1 MRAMVKVLK
10 YLLVMA
16 MVLVAIS
23 IWSVNVT
30 YAQQS
35 YPTFTVEDA
44 FPWNY
49 VLLTPWP
56 APWWNPYASGNL
68 IGWAGTYMPL
78 AEFDDSTGQWWP
90 VLAENWTIFPQNQT
104 LIIHLR
110 RGLYWFNGSATIPFT
125 AWDVYAEFYIG
136 VKAFD
141 WFYPYLTP
149 QNADKDIIVINNY
162 TISIHFDHWT
172 ATGWVWPLIEWIITP
187 WPVWEKVVSE
197 LKTMNASQAW
207 TFGQKNISEMVVPY
221 WGLSPYYVTQVSPSE
236 IWIQLEPEY
245 FNGKPL
251 LATWDEILPFHTWQ
265 YFPKIGIYIGLSGGV
280 TQLLTLAVKSKD
292 FYIPSWF
299 STPPDYAVF
308 NKSGYTYY
316 TMPDISIVGFN
327 LPLYYP
333 FTIPQVRQAFLY
345 IINRTEA
352 ALAFGPSWVNV
363 PVYINVP
370 APAPNVLAGF
380 WLTFPEDIR
389 AMVVNFTQ
397 PNWTKAAQLLESAGL
412 YYKNGQWYLPNGTPL
427 TLNVYASST
436 SLLFW
441 ILDDQEAAVQVSK
454 FGIKTTFYT
463 LEPGIWS
470 QLWPCGLSKMGAT
483 ADWLYAGSPK
493 GGVNTAWIYYDIA
506 QYAAGGVYES
516 GFCANFTGSTVTP
529 FAYPIVQNNQIVGWY
544 CKPLTTNFH
553 IPNNTVITCVNSTFG
568 YINLTNW
575 ENAIT
580 AAEPGSGA
588 YYDLVKAYFAWFE
601 YWVPGV
607 EIAEGDFG
615 AVFPKNMIDP
625 MWAYDCMPYT
635 NPKYTA
641 AAYSLL
647 YNWGIGWGWDG
658 FNPQFNVQ
666 LFMGAFA
673 PPGVMPALAQA
684 IVNGSLWTKTP
695 QFAAFIGLPTPD
707 PELQACVASYF
718 HTTYTPVTTSTTT
731 TSTTTTTTTTTTAT
745 AVSTVTSTTTV
756 TSTVTTTAVSTTTTA
771 TTVTVTKPVIS
782 TALVIGIVVVV
793 IVIAAVVAVIAL
805 RRR

>member
-90 VLAENWTIFPQNQT
+90 VLAENWTIFPDNHT
-104 LIIHLR
+104 VIIYLR

-141 WFYPYLTP
+141 WFYPYLMP
-149 QNADKDIIVINNY
+149 QNVDKDLIVINNY

-187 WPVWEKVVSE
+187 WPVWEKVVNE
-197 LKTMNASQAW
+197 LKTMNASQAY

-265 YFPKIGIYIGLSGGV
+265 YFPKIGIYIGLSGGA
-280 TQLLTLAVKSKD
+280 TQLLTLAIKSKD

-483 ADWLYAGSPK
+483 ADWLYAGAPK
-493 GGVNTAWIYYDIA
+493 GGINTAWIYYDIA

-568 YINLTNW
+568 YINLTNLD
-575 ENAIT
+575 NAFS
-580 AAEPGSGA
+580 AAAPGSYEYA
-588 YYDLVKAYFAWFE
+588 VAVKVLFAWWE
-601 YWVPGV
+601 YYQPQIMWGEKLEPQQLDPHVFDIEWAYKCSTALTVPPPLGPANLPAQFVIEPPQQIWGVPGV
-607 EIAEGDFG
+607 SGGVWMPGPLYFG
-615 AVFPKNMIDP
+615 GV
-625 MWAYDCMPYT
+625 
-635 NPKYTA
+635 
-641 AAYSLL
+641 
-647 YNWGIGWGWDG
+647 
-658 FNPQFNVQ
+658 
-666 LFMGAFA
+666 A
-673 PPGVMPALAQA
+673 PPGVMPPLAQA
-684 IVNGSLWTKTP
+684 MLNGSLWTKYKWYADFLGISPSDFNTTC
-695 QFAAFIGLPTPD
+695 I
-707 PELQACVASYF
+707 ASYF
-718 HTTYTPVTTSTTT
+718 HISYTPVTTTA
-731 TSTTTTTTTTTTAT
+731 TTTTTTTTTAVSTVTTTATMTSTVTSTVASTTT
-745 AVSTVTSTTTV
+745 AVSTVT
-756 TSTVTTTAVSTTTTA
+756 
-771 TTVTVTKPVIS
+771 VTKTVIS
-782 TALVIGIVVVV
+782 TALVVGIVVII
-793 IVIAAVVAVIAL
+793 IVIAAVAATIAM